1 MPTWAASAS
10 KSLRNLDGTQTLM
23 GATFLP
29 NSGTDQIDDKAKRL
43 AEMMDGKL
51 LLITSA
57 EGLAAPNVV

>member
-1 MPTWAASAS
+1 
-10 KSLRNLDGTQTLM
+10 M

-29 NSGTDQIDDKAKRL
+29 NSGSDQIDDKAKRL